1 MEPANELDVDV
12 GSITSEETIEAIRCL
27 RSGRASGID
36 DIPSELL
43 KAGGS
48 TMMEKLMELY
58 NRCWSGLEVPED
70 WRKGVIVKLPE
81 KGNLADCE
89 NWKVTLLS
97 VPGKALCVTLLR

>member
-48 TMMEKLMELY
+48 TMAEKLTELY
-58 NRCWSGLEVPED
+58 NVAGAVERSQRTG
-70 WRKGVIVKLPE
+70 
-81 KGNLADCE
+81 
-89 NWKVTLLS
+89 
-97 VPGKALCVTLLR
+97 GKE